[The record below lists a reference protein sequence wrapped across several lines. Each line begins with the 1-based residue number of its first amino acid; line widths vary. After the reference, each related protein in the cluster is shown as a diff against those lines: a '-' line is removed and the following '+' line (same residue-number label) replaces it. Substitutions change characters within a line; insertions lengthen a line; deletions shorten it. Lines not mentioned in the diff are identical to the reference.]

1 MPDLKQSLQGHDLGH
16 LRIAAELWGIE
27 IEASEARAALE
38 EFIDAALQ
46 PDRIADLLETL
57 PPEAR
62 TALDELLIS
71 GGRMP
76 WPHFT
81 RQFGEVRE
89 MGPGRRDREQP
100 HRNPVSAAEMLFYR
114 GLVGRAFFDSPTGP
128 EEFAYV
134 PEDLI
139 QRLPAPENNTAAPF
153 GRPAS
158 AKETTHIIPANDWI
172 LDDACTL
179 LAALRLGKSPS
190 AILDFFVHPD
200 ACASLHTLY
209 PLTPKFLTTLL
220 GAGSLLDPDGL
231 PQPEPARAFLEASRG
246 EALSL
251 LGRAWLDS
259 ETLNELRLMPGLE
272 AEGEWQNDPRQT
284 RKVVLTFLSG
294 LPEDTWWSLEGFIS
308 GVREKHPDFQR
319 PAGDYDSW
327 FIRDLKTGEYLRGFE
342 HWDQVDGALL
352 RYLITGPLHWVG
364 FIDLA
369 APGKEQAAAAFRF
382 SKWSSALLRGGAP
395 EGLVAE
401 ESPITV
407 TSNAQMVVPRLTP
420 RVARYQISRLSV
432 WEKKADDKY
441 THRLSPA
448 SLERAREQGL
458 QVSHLEAILKRYAE
472 AVPPSLI
479 KALQRWEAK
488 GTEARLAQALVLRV
502 RSADILTELRSSR
515 AARFLGEPLGPLAVI
530 VKPGAW
536 QKVLDYLAE
545 MGYLG
550 EAEFENEML

>member
-1 MPDLKQSLQGHDLGH
+1 M
-16 LRIAAELWGIE
+16 LW
-27 IEASEARAALE
+27 
-38 EFIDAALQ
+38 
-46 PDRIADLLETL
+46 
-57 PPEAR
+57 
-62 TALDELLIS
+62 
-71 GGRMP
+71 
-76 WPHFT
+76 
-81 RQFGEVRE
+81 
-89 MGPGRRDREQP
+89 
-100 HRNPVSAAEMLFYR
+100 YR

-139 QRLPAPENNTAAPF
+139 PRLPAPENNTASPL

-158 AKETTHIIPANDWI
+158 AKETTHTIPANDRI

-179 LAALRLGKSPS
+179 LAALRLSKSPV

-200 ACASLHTLY
+200 AGSEQRSKADEALTSSPYAAVAPRSLY
-209 PLTPKFLTTLL
+209 PLTPEFLTTLL
-220 GAGSLLDPDGL
+220 GAAALLDPDGL

-246 EALSL
+246 QALSL
-251 LGRAWLDS
+251 LGRAWLES
-259 ETLNELRLMPGLE
+259 ETLNELHLMPGLE

-284 RKVVLTFLSG
+284 RKVVLSFLSS
-294 LPEDTWWSLEGFIS
+294 LPADTWWSLQGFMG

-352 RYLITGPLHWVG
+352 RYLITGPLHWLG
-364 FIDLA
+364 FMDLA
-369 APGKEQAAAAFRF
+369 ASSEEHEVTAFRF

-401 ESPITV
+401 EGPITV
-407 TSNAQMVVPRLTP
+407 TSNARMVVPRLTP
-420 RVARYQISRLSV
+420 RVARYQISRFSI
-432 WEKKADDKY
+432 WEKRADDKY
-441 THRLSPA
+441 TYRLSPA
-448 SLERAREQGL
+448 SLERARDQGL
-458 QVSHLEAILKRYAE
+458 RVSYIEAVLKRYAE

-515 AARFLGEPLGPLAVI
+515 AARFLGEPLGPMAVI

-550 EAEFENEML
+550 EADIENEML